1 MQLIEIHI
9 IKVKLKNP
17 RNYIIFLNHQKNP
30 LLFFYYFM
38 KYFCVLNNQMK
49 RPSIKDIATLAG
61 VSVATVS
68 YVLNKKEGQRISE
81 ETRKKIFNIAET
93 INYTPNK
100 IAKSLK
106 TNTTKLLGL
115 IVADISN
122 EFYSHMARNL
132 EDKALKLGYTLIIG
146 SSDENAEKFKKLT
159 ELFSQQQVD
168 GMIVAPV
175 AGSEKTLEN
184 LINNKYPIVTIDR
197 YLKEVEIAGITI
209 NNQEI
214 AETTTHLLLK
224 KDFSTIIYIG
234 YKTELPHLLDRQYGF
249 EKAVRSSEK
258 PVEVQY
264 ILVGLDNIA
273 KEVHLQLEMMLGKTP
288 ANAALYFSS
297 NKLAVA
303 GLSYIVK
310 NNIKVPEQV
319 SVVAFDETD
328 AYDLFPTEITYI
340 QQPIEEMAEEAIKL
354 LDEQIS
360 NYTAT
365 GKRVTLSAKL
375 VPKASLK

>member
-1 MQLIEIHI
+1 
-9 IKVKLKNP
+9 
-17 RNYIIFLNHQKNP
+17 
-30 LLFFYYFM
+30 
-38 KYFCVLNNQMK
+38 MK
-49 RPSIKDIATLAG
+49 RSSIKDIAKLAG

-81 ETRKKIFNIAET
+81 ETRKKIFKIAET

-106 TNTTKLLGL
+106 TNKTKLLGL

-122 EFYSHMARNL
+122 DFYSHMARNL

-184 LINNKYPIVTIDR
+184 LINIKYPVVTIDR
-197 YLKEVEIAGITI
+197 YLKGVSVPGITI
-209 NNQEI
+209 DNQEI
-214 AETTTHLLLK
+214 AERTTSLLLN
-224 KDFSTIIYIG
+224 KDFDKMIYIG
-234 YKTELPHLLDRQYGF
+234 YETELPHLLDRQHGF
-249 EKAVRSSEK
+249 EKAISSSNKTAEI
-258 PVEVQY
+258 QY
-264 ILVGLDNIA
+264 ILVGLENIA
-273 KEVHLQLEMMLGKTP
+273 QEVHSQLENRLGKKPENT
-288 ANAALYFSS
+288 ALYFSS

-303 GLSYIVK
+303 GLSYLIK

-340 QQPIEEMAEEAIKL
+340 QQPIEEMAEEAIRL
-354 LDEQIS
+354 LDGQI
-360 NYTAT
+360 NDYAAT

-375 VPKASLK
+375 VAKASLK

>member
-1 MQLIEIHI
+1 
-9 IKVKLKNP
+9 
-17 RNYIIFLNHQKNP
+17 
-30 LLFFYYFM
+30 
-38 KYFCVLNNQMK
+38 MK
-49 RPSIKDIATLAG
+49 RSSIKDIAKLAG

-81 ETRKKIFNIAET
+81 ETRKKIFKIAET

-106 TNTTKLLGL
+106 TNKTKLLGL

-122 EFYSHMARNL
+122 DFYSHMARNL

-184 LINNKYPIVTIDR
+184 LINIKYPVVTIDR
-197 YLKEVEIAGITI
+197 YLKGVSVPGITI
-209 NNQEI
+209 DNQEI
-214 AETTTHLLLK
+214 AERTTSLLLN
-224 KDFSTIIYIG
+224 KDFDKMIYIG
-234 YKTELPHLLDRQYGF
+234 YETELPHLLDRQHGF
-249 EKAVRSSEK
+249 EKAISSSNKTAEI
-258 PVEVQY
+258 QY
-264 ILVGLDNIA
+264 ILVGLENIA
-273 KEVHLQLEMMLGKTP
+273 QEVHSQLENRLGKKPENT
-288 ANAALYFSS
+288 ALYFSS

-303 GLSYIVK
+303 GLSYLVK

-340 QQPIEEMAEEAIKL
+340 QQPIEEMAEEAIRL
-354 LDEQIS
+354 LDEQI
-360 NYTAT
+360 NDYAAT

-375 VPKASLK
+375 VAKASLK